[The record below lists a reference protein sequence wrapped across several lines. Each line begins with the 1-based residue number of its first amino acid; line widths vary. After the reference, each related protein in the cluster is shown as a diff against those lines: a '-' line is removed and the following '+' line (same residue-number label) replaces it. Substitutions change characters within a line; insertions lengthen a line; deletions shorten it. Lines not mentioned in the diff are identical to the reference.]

1 MRVSSRV
8 KGKLVNTLMEMRVRS
23 EGARLFEALEAA
35 AQDVEQTQFEV
46 LKRIL
51 EDHKE
56 TYFGKIHKFNM
67 IESLADFRKFVP
79 VHDYETLRSWMDS
92 QDLTGRP
99 TINPDL
105 PSFYAMTSGTT
116 GKPKFIPVLK
126 TSLRSHKHT
135 TNLFIY
141 RVMKDRPDVL
151 KGHILAIVS
160 PAIEGYRPDSGASY
174 GSTSGHMYQGM
185 PKLVRKKYIVP
196 PAVFSIEDYD
206 LKYQLILRLALRY
219 RDVSYLST
227 ANPSTIVRL
236 VKLLNSNWPQL
247 YKDLRE
253 GGFSRMDELTNDQR
267 RSLVG
272 RLGAKRVW
280 AEELNTLYQKN
291 GKLRIQDVFPT
302 LQAVGCWTGGS
313 CAIFFEQL
321 KSEFPPQTLVRDI
334 GYLSSEFRGTVPIS
348 SHTNAGVPT
357 FRDYFFEFVEKNNW
371 EADRQ
376 EFIGLGQ
383 LQDKKQYYIF
393 VTTDSGLYRYN
404 MNDIVEVDGFFH
416 KAPLLRF
423 VQKGKGVTNI
433 TGEKLYESQVIYS
446 LQRAE
451 NTLGLS
457 SSFYTMIC
465 DPERAVYRLVYEPKI
480 ETVEKTV
487 ALKEEI
493 VSNIETA
500 LNEVNIEYEVKRKS
514 ARLLPLEL
522 MVLKPGTFEEFKKFC
537 LKQGQRESQFKIIA
551 LQYKK
556 DIKFNFA
563 NHALVDIAT
572 LPSDEVPAQVT
583 EAQKAAEA
591 DQGPRMAV

>member
-1 MRVSSRV
+1 MKVTSRV
-8 KGKLVNTLMEMRVRS
+8 KGKFVNTLMELRVKT
-23 EGARLFEALEAA
+23 EGARLYEALEKDAKDVDG
-35 AQDVEQTQFEV
+35 AQFRL
-46 LKRIL
+46 LKKIL
-51 EDHKE
+51 EDHQE
-56 TYFGKIHKFNM
+56 TYFGKIHKFNL
-67 IESLADFRKFVP
+67 IEKLSDFRKYVP
-79 VHDYETLRSWMDS
+79 VHDYESLRSWMDS

-126 TSLRSHKHT
+126 TTLRSHKHI
-135 TNLFIY
+135 TNLFVY
-141 RVMKDRPDVL
+141 RLMKDRPDVL

-160 PAIEGYRPDSGASY
+160 PAIEGYRPDSGASF

-196 PAVFSIEDYD
+196 PPIFSIEDYD

-236 VKLLNSNWPQL
+236 VKLLNSHWEEL
-247 YKDLRE
+247 FKDLRD
-253 GGFSRMDELTNDQR
+253 GGFSRMEELSVEQR

-272 RLGAKRVW
+272 RLGAKRAW
-280 AEELNTLYQKN
+280 AEELNEVYKRR
-291 GKLRIQDVFPT
+291 GRLRIQDVFPD

-321 KSEFPPQTLVRDI
+321 KNEFPPTTLVRDI

-348 SHTNAGVPT
+348 SDTNAGVPT
-357 FRDYFFEFVEKNNW
+357 FRDYFFEFVEKDDW
-371 EADRQ
+371 EAERHN
-376 EFIGLGQ
+376 FIGLGQ
-383 LQDKKQYYIF
+383 LKDQSQYYIF

-404 MNDIVEVDGFFH
+404 MNDIVQVDGFFH

-433 TGEKLYESQVIYS
+433 TGEKLYESQVIFG
-446 LQRAE
+446 LRQAE
-451 NTLGLS
+451 NALQLS
-457 SSFYTMIC
+457 SSFYMMIA
-465 DPERAVYRLVYEPKI
+465 DPDRAVYRLIYEPKV
-480 ETVEKTV
+480 EDLEEAAAKRRELVELVEKGLT
-487 ALKEEI
+487 EI
-493 VSNIETA
+493 NV
-500 LNEVNIEYEVKRKS
+500 EYDVKRKS
-514 ARLLPLEL
+514 GRLLSLEL
-522 MVLKPGTFEEFKKFC
+522 LVLKPGTFEEFKKFC

-556 DIKFNFA
+556 DVKFSFA
-563 NHALVDIAT
+563 NHAVVDIAT
-572 LPSDEVPAQVT
+572 ATDDLIAPEV
-583 EAQKAAEA
+583 AAEEA
-591 DQGPRMAV
+591 KVPDEGPQMAV